1 MLKAYKYRIY
11 PNKSQQIKLAKTFGC
26 VRFLWNKNVEVFNE
40 QGDFKTSTKYRKEYD
55 FLKEVSASAIQQK
68 EMDFKEFKKQ
78 KFSKTR
84 KKKLGKPQF
93 KNRRGKQSFRLPNQ
107 KFKLVGNKIQLEK
120 IGKVSIVLDRM
131 FSGKTMS
138 VTVSKDTCGD
148 YFASI
153 LVDEEI
159 IPKPKTN
166 NSVGIDVG
174 LKQLITTSDG
184 LQINRLRDNQ
194 TKLKHI
200 QRRLSRKKKGS
211 YRFNEL
217 KLRLAKL
224 HRKQARRREWF
235 LHNIS
240 THLVES
246 YDVIAV
252 EDLNIA
258 GMMKNHKLAGAIAD
272 ASWSELIR
280 QLDYKC
286 KFYGKELVK
295 IGRFFPSSKTCHSCG
310 LIKEDL
316 ELSDRVFICECGYKN
331 DRDVNASL
339 NIKAVGV
346 ATAQQTVM
354 GCKTYFK
361 GQTLKQAISSDL
373 LSFL

>member
-1 MLKAYKYRIY
+1 MLRAYKCRIY
-11 PNKSQQIKLAKTFGC
+11 PNNSQQIKLAKTFGC
-26 VRFLWNKNVEVFNE
+26 VRFLWNKNVEVFNQHGE
-40 QGDFKTSTKYRKEYD
+40 FKSSTQYRKEYD
-55 FLKEVSASAIQQK
+55 FLQEVSASAIQQK
-68 EMDFKEFKKQ
+68 EMDFKEFKAQ

-84 KKKLGKPQF
+84 KKKIGKPQF

-120 IGKVSIVLDRM
+120 IGKVSIVLDRV
-131 FSGKTMS
+131 FNGKPMS

-153 LVDEEI
+153 LFDEEI
-159 IPKPKTN
+159 APKHKTN

-174 LKQLITTSDG
+174 LKQMIATSDG
-184 LQINRLRDNQ
+184 LQIDRLRDSQ

-211 YRFNEL
+211 RRFNEI

-224 HRKQARRREWF
+224 HRKQARRRDWL

-240 THLVES
+240 AHLVET

-272 ASWSELIR
+272 ASWSKLIR
-280 QLDYKC
+280 QLEYKC

-295 IGRFFPSSKTCHSCG
+295 INRFFPSSKTCNACG
-310 LIKEDL
+310 LIKDDL
-316 ELSDRVFICECGYKN
+316 KLSDRTFNCECGYSN
-331 DRDVNASL
+331 DRDLNAAL

-346 ATAQQTVM
+346 TTAQQTVM
-354 GCKTYFK
+354 GCKTYVS
-361 GQTLKQAISSDL
+361 GQPLKQAIPIDL
-373 LSFL
+373 LRFL